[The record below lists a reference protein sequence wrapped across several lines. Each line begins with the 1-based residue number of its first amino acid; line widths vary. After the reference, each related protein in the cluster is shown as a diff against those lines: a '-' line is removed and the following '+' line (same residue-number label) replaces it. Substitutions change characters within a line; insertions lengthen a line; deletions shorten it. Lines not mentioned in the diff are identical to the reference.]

1 MDKQNSPCDLRAY
14 LAEREQEGD
23 NLKDL
28 KLLSSH
34 GKLEKQIDKMN
45 LELQMQNKSK
55 TFLRTIDY
63 SYY

>member
-14 LAEREQEGD
+14 LAERQQEGD

-28 KLLSSH
+28 KQLSSH

-45 LELQMQNKSK
+45 FELQMQNKSK